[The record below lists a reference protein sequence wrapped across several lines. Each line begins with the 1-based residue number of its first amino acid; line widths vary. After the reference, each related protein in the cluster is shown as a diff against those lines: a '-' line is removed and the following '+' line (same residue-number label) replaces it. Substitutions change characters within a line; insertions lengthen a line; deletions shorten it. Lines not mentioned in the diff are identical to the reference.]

1 MARKLKPEAIPT
13 NTTCAF
19 IIRMQ
24 RPGRLVSVVYNTSDM
39 DAAIAHSVWMVDSGV
54 WAGWTVFDVKHFPG
68 SPCAP
73 TSV

>member
-1 MARKLKPEAIPT
+1 VAQKPKPVEVDAANAI
-13 NTTCAF
+13 CSF

-39 DAAIAHSVWMVDSGV
+39 DAAIAHSVWMVESGT

-73 TSV
+73 SA